1 MCILLLFMSGSGRCY
16 ANGGV
21 KMKVSELRKKFG
33 LELLTAE
40 NFTDRDIDGCYI
52 GDLLSWVMGR
62 AGSGNVWITIMNNIN
77 IVAVAALTDVSCIVL
92 CEGVTADESIIQKAD
107 EENVIILK
115 TDKTAYELVSGFC
128 GEI

>member
-1 MCILLLFMSGSGRCY
+1 
-16 ANGGV
+16 
-21 KMKVSELRKKFG
+21 MKVSEFQERFA
-33 LELLTAE
+33 LELLTVKSY
-40 NFTDRDIDGCYI
+40 TDRDIKGCYI

-62 AGSGNVWITIMNNIN
+62 VDSGNVWITIMNNIN

-92 CEGVTADESIIQKAD
+92 CENVTADESVIQKAN

-115 TDKTAYELVSGFC
+115 TNKTAYEIVSDFC